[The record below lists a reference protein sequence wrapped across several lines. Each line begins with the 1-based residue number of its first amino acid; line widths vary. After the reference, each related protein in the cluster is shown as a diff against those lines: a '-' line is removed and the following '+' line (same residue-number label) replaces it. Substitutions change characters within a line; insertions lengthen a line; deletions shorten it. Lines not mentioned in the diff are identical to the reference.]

1 LFERRSAL
9 LGFIARL
16 HDVAVTVVA
25 FLVAYWV
32 RADVLTGLLGPQ
44 LVSPEIYPL
53 THYASLLLWIVIVW
67 LVSGYILGIYRDV
80 ELRNRR
86 ELATDAAKL
95 VALSVLLLNAGLYL
109 SQASDISRAFVLTIG
124 AVDLVLLMVG
134 RWTLVWGGSWWRDK
148 VRTHHHCLIVG
159 TGSAARELA
168 KLIEQSE
175 PLGLRLI
182 GFVAIGTP
190 PKAPLAGLHSSYPV
204 YTLEQAH
211 EILKN
216 HVVDELLCAVGP
228 DDLERLAPLIG
239 RCHEEGIR
247 TRVDLGFLPQTFPR
261 VHMENLRHVPLLTL
275 GSAPNDEFALLAKRT
290 ADVVVSASALVIL
303 SPLMLV
309 VALLI
314 RLTSRGPI
322 LHRQTR
328 CGLNGRRFTL
338 YKFRSM
344 VADAEAMRP
353 HLEPLN
359 EMDGAAFKI
368 SDDPRRTWL
377 GRWLRKFSLDELPQL
392 CNVLRGDMSFVGP
405 RPPLPE
411 EVERYEPWQRRR
423 LRMRPGLTC
432 LWTLEGRNRL
442 LKFDRLVQFDLAY
455 IDNWSLWLDLKIFLR
470 TIPRVALGRG
480 AS

>member
-16 HDVAVTVVA
+16 HDLVVTVVA

-32 RADVLTGLLGPQ
+32 RAHILTDLLGPRF
-44 LVSPEIYPL
+44 VRPEIYPL
-53 THYASLLLWIVIVW
+53 AHYASLLLGIVVVW

-109 SQASDISRAFVLTIG
+109 FRASDISRAFVLTIG

-159 TGSAARELA
+159 TGPAARELA

-182 GFVAIGTP
+182 GFVATGAL
-190 PKAPLAGLHSSYPV
+190 PKAPLAGLHSSYPI
-204 YTLEQAH
+204 YSLDQAY

-275 GSAPNDEFALLAKRT
+275 GSAPNDEFALLAKRS
-290 ADVVVSASALVIL
+290 ADVVVSASALVVL
-303 SPLMLV
+303 SPLLLL

-314 RLTSRGPI
+314 RLSSRGPI
-322 LHRQTR
+322 LYRQTR

-344 VADAEAMRP
+344 VADAEALRTE
-353 HLEPLN
+353 LEPLN

-368 SDDPRRTWL
+368 SDDPRRTRL

-392 CNVLRGDMSFVGP
+392 WNVLRGDMSFVGP

-442 LKFDRLVQFDLAY
+442 LKFDHLVQFDLAY
-455 IDNWSLWLDLKIFLR
+455 IDNWSLWLDLKIFLK